1 MTDLPLNLRAQLA
14 QVLHDMR
21 TGRGSGLE
29 LLPRLDR
36 QLADPRDR
44 ALARA
49 MLFATLRGIER
60 YERWLSELLERPIP
74 GKLKIV
80 ESVVLLAL
88 ASLDL
93 GIDAEHAV
101 VSASVDAVRQL
112 KQPTMAGLTNA
123 VLRRTQRE
131 LGRLRDL
138 PPASLAER
146 HNHPA
151 WLIDLLVRDWGPAQ
165 ADLIL
170 AANNLPGP
178 LCLRVNRQRTS
189 RADYLTRLQADGRS
203 ARAPEHLPDALLL
216 DESVDVHSLPGFDDG
231 DVSVQDGAAQLA
243 LSLLAPA
250 AGDRVLD
257 ACAAPGGK
265 LAHIAEQG
273 LALKRLLA
281 CDVSPPRLKRMQQSL
296 DRLGFG
302 EHIEWREVDT
312 SLAKAFADDERFER
326 ILLDAPCTGTGV
338 IRRHPDIRL
347 LRQPDQLRDLKRTQA
362 RLLDRLF
369 TLLAPGGRLVYATC
383 SVLADENAGQIAAF
397 LKRHTDA
404 RLLPVVPEWFGR
416 DTGSGRQNLPGEH
429 ELDGF
434 FYAVLTRQ

>member
-1 MTDLPLNLRAQLA
+1 MSELPLNLRAQLA

-60 YERWLSELLERPIP
+60 YERWLSDLLERPIP
-74 GKLKIV
+74 GKLKVV
-80 ESVVLLAL
+80 ESVLLLAL

-112 KQPTMAGLTNA
+112 KHPTMAGLANA

-131 LGRLRDL
+131 LARLRAL
-138 PPASLAER
+138 PPANAAEQ

-151 WLIDLLVRDWGPAQ
+151 WLIDLLVRDWGQAQ
-165 ADLIL
+165 AELIL
-170 AANNLPGP
+170 AANNRPGP
-178 LCLRVNRQRTS
+178 LCLRVNRQRTTRS
-189 RADYLTRLQADGRS
+189 DYLARLQTAGRA
-203 ARAPEHLPDALLL
+203 ARAPDDLPDALLL
-216 DESVDVHSLPGFDDG
+216 DDSVDVHSLPGFDEG

-273 LALKRLLA
+273 LALTRLLA
-281 CDVSPPRLKRMQQSL
+281 CDVSPPRLKRMQQNME
-296 DRLGFG
+296 RLGFG
-302 EHIEWREVDT
+302 EHIEWREVDAGH
-312 SLAKAFADDERFER
+312 AKAFADDERFER

-369 TLLAPGGRLVYATC
+369 PLLAPGGRLVYATC
-383 SVLADENAGQIAAF
+383 SVLAEENAGQIAAF

-416 DTGSGRQNLPGEH
+416 DTGFGRQILPGEH

-434 FYAVLTRQ
+434 FYAVLTRT